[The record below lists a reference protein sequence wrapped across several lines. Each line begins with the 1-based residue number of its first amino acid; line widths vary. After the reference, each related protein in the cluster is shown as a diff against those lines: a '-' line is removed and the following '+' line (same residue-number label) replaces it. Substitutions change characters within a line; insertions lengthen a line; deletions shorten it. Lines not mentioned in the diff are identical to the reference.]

1 MARYL
6 GPKAKLSR
14 REGTDLFL
22 KSARRSI
29 GDKASSTPSPA
40 STAAPR
46 ARARPTTASSCARSR
61 RSSACTACS
70 SASSAA
76 TSPKPSAARAT
87 PARTCCSCS
96 SRAWTTSCYR
106 MGFGSTRAEARQL
119 VLAQG
124 DHGQRRGRQHRRR
137 TWSRPATWSPCA
149 RRRRSRLRVA
159 EALQAGRASRHAE
172 LGRRSTPTRL
182 EGIFKK
188 VPDRDEF
195 GADIKEAL
203 IVELYSR

>member
-14 REGTDLFL
+14 REGDRPVPEER
-22 KSARRSI
+22 AAPDRRQ
-29 GDKASSTPSPA
+29 GQVRLPSPA

-46 ARARPTTASSCARSR
+46 ARARPTTACSCARSR

-76 TSPKPSAARAT
+76 TSPRPSAARAT
-87 PARTCCSCS
+87 PARTCCRCS
-96 SRAWTTSCYR
+96 NRAWTTS
-106 MGFGSTRAEARQL
+106 STAWASARRAPKRASWCRTARSRSTASVVNIASYL
-119 VLAQG
+119 VKAG
-124 DHGQRRGRQHRRR
+124 RRGRGAREGEEAAARHRRG
-137 TWSRPATWSPCA
+137 
-149 RRRRSRLRVA
+149 
-159 EALQAGRASRHAE
+159 QAGRRPGHAG
-172 LGRRSTPTRL
+172 LGAGRRAKL
-182 EGIFKK
+182 EGVFKK
-188 VPDRDEF
+188 APDRDEF